1 MNGTYRIGDVA
12 DEVGIT
18 ARTIRYYEELGLLDP
33 GDSRDKRNKRNKG
46 QHRTYDEADIA
57 RLRELVRLRDLL
69 GLSLEE
75 LTALADDARV
85 QECLRDRWEA
95 TTDDAERIRII
106 DEAMPI
112 RQRQLELV
120 RQRQRKLAEFEAELS
135 DKLRVMRERL
145 RDLTE

>member
-1 MNGTYRIGDVA
+1 MSYRIGDVA

-18 ARTIRYYEELGLLDP
+18 ARTIRYYEELGLLGALDE
-33 GDSRDKRNKRNKG
+33 RAKG
-46 QHRTYDEADIA
+46 RHRTYDDADVA

-75 LTALADDARV
+75 LMSLADDARV
-85 QECLRDRWEA
+85 QQCLRDRWEA
-95 TTDDAERIRII
+95 SADDAERIRII

-120 RQRQRKLAEFEAELS
+120 RQQQRKLAEFERELS
-135 DKLRVMRERL
+135 DTLRLMRKRL
-145 RDLTE
+145 RDLTS